1 MLTMLSL
8 VVGVGFL
15 WWYSAYQAAPVLAP
29 SNPVFDDLEK
39 EVLEH
44 PGLKFEH
51 FSFKGWDDH
60 SVPAVLVQASGQV
73 TPPMKK
79 WHNKLSSHTL
89 ESLKH
94 ADYVLVSVEWDHGI
108 VSALPLAEMLTSA
121 GLKCVL
127 WESRGEDDVRPYCTH
142 GLRESQ
148 DVAQLITELERR
160 EAREGLVV
168 IGVGRGFGAAMLLQA
183 AALDSRLSAIIAID
197 SYASLSE
204 SLRRTISGSS
214 LLRQAKMWLIDRQL
228 EHKSGYEIFDVAPV
242 ESVNSISAE
251 IPLLLVNLSDENAVV
266 NLDDALNLYR
276 QSPSEHKQIWTL
288 RNARDKK
295 KDTLRKVSYS
305 SRKGESLEKK
315 TLDVE
320 LKHNEEAAWLSMVLW
335 ADDAMERLLKEK
347 HGDIGIQQRTS
358 AVSP

>member
-29 SNPVFDDLEK
+29 SNPVFDDMEK

-51 FSFKGWDDH
+51 FSFKGWDEQ

-73 TPPMKK
+73 TPLMKK
-79 WHNKLSSHTL
+79 WHSKLSGHTL

-108 VSALPLAEMLTSA
+108 VSALPLAEILTSA

-127 WESRGEDDVRPYCTH
+127 WEPRGKDNVRAYCTH

-168 IGVGRGFGAAMLLQA
+168 LGVGRGFGASMLLQA
-183 AALDSRLSAIIAID
+183 AAHDTRLSALIAID

-204 SLRRTISGSS
+204 SLSRTISGSS
-214 LLRQAKMWLIDRQL
+214 LLRQVKMWLIDRQL

-251 IPLLLVNLSDENAVV
+251 IPLLLVNLSGENALV
-266 NLDDALNLYR
+266 NLNDALNLYH
-276 QSPSEHKQIWTL
+276 QSASEHKQVWTL
-288 RNARDKK
+288 RNAMDKK
-295 KDTLRKVSYS
+295 RDSMRKVSYS
-305 SRKGESLEKK
+305 SRKGDALQRKF
-315 TLDVE
+315 LDVQI
-320 LKHNEEAAWLSMVLW
+320 KPNEEVAWVSMVLW
-335 ADDAMERLLKEK
+335 ADDVMERLMNEK
-347 HGDIGIQQRTS
+347 HGDIGVQQRTS